1 MASDLAPLGGGFRIR
16 MSCSTLANLWESS
29 GLEVWVLGA
38 PWQHVC
44 VMAACD
50 LWAWVRQP
58 EAA

>member
-1 MASDLAPLGGGFRIR
+1 